1 MTRNR
6 HTDWATEYINGI
18 PVHPIAS
25 IFPMMSDEEL
35 KELADDIRANG
46 LREPIV
52 CAHMGDGFDDEVLID
67 GRNRYRAC
75 LMAGVEP
82 KFRDLHTLPNVSADE
97 GADFITEEAV
107 ASWILSQNLHRRH
120 LTPSQRATLAVDYAK
135 TLESAAYQRMVA
147 GKAHDSNPMESSPQG
162 TVTDIAGKA
171 MGVSGRT
178 VRDAKYVQEHAP
190 DDFERVRAGEVS
202 VSAAA
207 RQARERV
214 RSSQNSEDSALDV
227 LDRTY
232 KYWSV
237 SRRARRIMAEFVRV
251 AEETPDQVNV
261 ADLDYLQRKLD
272 EVRRAAETG
281 DRAAPTTGTVVEF
294 RAGLN
299 DRNTI
304 DAC

>member
-1 MTRNR
+1 MDKNRN
-6 HTDWATEYINGI
+6 TDWATEHIHGI
-18 PVHPIAS
+18 PVHPVAS
-25 IFPMMSDEEL
+25 IFPMMSGEEL
-35 KELADDIRANG
+35 YDLAEDIRTNG

-75 LMAGVEP
+75 QLAGVEP

-135 TLESAAYQRMVA
+135 TLESAAYQRMIA
-147 GKAHDSNPMESSPQG
+147 GQANEPNPMESSPQG

-190 DDFERVRAGEVS
+190 DDFERVRRGEVS
-202 VSAAA
+202 VSSAAK
-207 RQARERV
+207 RAREQV
-214 RSSQNSEDSALDV
+214 RSSQDAASSVLDV
-227 LDRTY
+227 FDRVTEY
-232 KYWSV
+232 AVV
-237 SRRARRIMAEFVRV
+237 SRRMRRNMAEFVRL
-251 AEETPDQVNV
+251 AEKLPEQINV
-261 ADLDYLQRKLD
+261 ADLDYLQEKLD

-281 DRAAPTTGTVVEF
+281 DRDGAQVGTVISF

-304 DAC
+304 DAG